1 MTEDFKI
8 ALKQAARRCRRG
20 HTSLEQAD
28 LLLAIV
34 LVGIVLALF
43 IGSVFID
50 FGVAEYA
57 NSQSTEPAQPA
68 KQSLPFGID
77 VVTVDSCQYLTWQ
90 YGPFHAPA
98 IAMVHKAN
106 CPNHGGKP

>member
-1 MTEDFKI
+1 MIEDFKT
-8 ALKQAARRCRRG
+8 ALK
-20 HTSLEQAD
+20 QAD

-34 LVGIVLALF
+34 LVGIVLAVF
-43 IGSVFID
+43 IG
-50 FGVAEYA
+50 FGVAKYA

-68 KQSLPFGID
+68 KQSLPYGID

-90 YGPFHAPA
+90 YGPFNAPA